1 MAAQRPMKKF
11 PVETTAEAYLE
22 LLGILGVKY
31 FFGNPGTDFASIIDA
46 FARRAAE
53 GRTAP
58 QPVTVAHEC
67 CAVSMAHGYY
77 MVTGEPQVVMVHTT
91 VGTANALG
99 GLINAARSHI
109 PLILTAGRTPIT
121 EQGFVGSRDNF
132 IHWAQESFDQ
142 GGIVREF
149 VKWDYELRNFAQL
162 ESVVRRAF
170 AIAMTD
176 PKGPVYLTLPR
187 ELLAE
192 PHNELALS
200 DEGPIAPAAPVHPN
214 PEAIQEAAS
223 LLAGA
228 DHPLIITRAAGADPG
243 AVAALVALAES
254 FALPVIEY
262 SQPEYANFPGAHP
275 LHLGFDPAPFLPSAD
290 LILVVDCDVPWFA
303 AVHRPKPGARVIHIG
318 TDPLR
323 SRYPIWGF
331 PGHLAI
337 TSAPAIALRLLAA
350 SLAKLRSG
358 HEAKIAAR
366 FERLRSEH
374 DRQREERRKE
384 VLMKGQ
390 GSAITLEWVTH
401 CLNQFKKEQL
411 LIVNEYDLKP
421 PYSEIRAPGNYFSV
435 SPAGFLGWGVGA
447 ALGAKL
453 AAPEKNVIAVVGD
466 GAYIFNNP
474 SACHMVSAMYRLP
487 ILVVVCDNGGW
498 NAPLMATKAVHPKG
512 WAVRSENFPLTRFTA
527 RPAYESFVQAY
538 GGYGVNVKQPGDL
551 PEVLA
556 RALKIVQE
564 ERRQAVV
571 HVVCAAPPAA

>member
-1 MAAQRPMKKF
+1 MTKL
-11 PVETTAEAYLE
+11 PVENTAQAYLE
-22 LLGILGVKY
+22 MLRALGVKY
-31 FFGNPGTDFASIIDA
+31 LFGNPGTDFASIIDA
-46 FARRAAE
+46 FAKRAAE
-53 GRTAP
+53 GRTYP
-58 QPVTVAHEC
+58 QPITVPHEC

-91 VGTANALG
+91 VGSANALG

-142 GGIVREF
+142 GAMVREF
-149 VKWDYELRNFAQL
+149 VKWDYELRNFAQM
-162 ESVVRRAF
+162 ETVVRRAF

-192 PHNELALS
+192 AHSELTLS
-200 DEGPIAPAAPVHPN
+200 DEGPVAPAAPSYPS
-214 PEAIQEAAS
+214 PEAIQEAAA

-228 DHPLIITRAAGADPG
+228 DHPIIITRAAGADPK
-243 AVAALVALAES
+243 AVDALVVLAGS

-262 SQPEYANFPGAHP
+262 SQPEYANFPSAHP

-290 LILVVDCDVPWFA
+290 AILVVESDVPWFTS
-303 AVHRPKPGARVIHIG
+303 VHKPKPNARVIHIG
-318 TDPLR
+318 SDPLY

-331 PGHLAI
+331 PAHLAI
-337 TSAPAIALRLLAA
+337 TSEPAIALRLLAD
-350 SLAKLRSG
+350 SLAKLRSK

-366 FERLRSEH
+366 FERLQAEH
-374 DRQREERRKE
+374 DRQREGRRKE
-384 VLMKGQ
+384 LLAKGQ

-401 CLNQFKKEQL
+401 CLNQFNNEEIL
-411 LIVNEYDLKP
+411 VINEYDLKA

-435 SPAGFLGWGVGA
+435 SPAGSLGWGVGA

-453 AAPEKNVIAVVGD
+453 AAPHKNVIAVVGD

-474 SACHMVSAMYRLP
+474 SACHMVSAMYQLP

-527 RPAYESFVQAY
+527 QPVYEMFVQAY
-538 GGYGVNVKQPGDL
+538 GGYGVSVKAPGEL
-551 PEVLA
+551 PDVLA
-556 RALKIVQE
+556 QALKIVQE

-571 HVVCAAPPAA
+571 HVVCAGAGGSR